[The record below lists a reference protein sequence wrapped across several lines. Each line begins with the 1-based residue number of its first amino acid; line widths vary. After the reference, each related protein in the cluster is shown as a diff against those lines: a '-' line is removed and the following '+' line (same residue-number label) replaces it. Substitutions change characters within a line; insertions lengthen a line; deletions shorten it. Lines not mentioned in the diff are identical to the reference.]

1 MTQRSTTAPSPGK
14 TDSPIFRAI
23 EQLQGD
29 RPWGSFLDAGTGR
42 KSVEWIC
49 GLETERWTAVTASES
64 MARTARKAAGNARRR
79 QDRILVGN
87 WMSDQLLFGE
97 RFDTVLLD
105 YFIGAIEGFAPYWQ
119 DRALHR
125 LRPHVGDRLYLV
137 GVEPYVLAEPTDES
151 GRIVREI
158 GRLRD
163 ACLLI
168 AGNRPYREYPSSW
181 VMRHLGI
188 AGFRVLDVR
197 YFPIHYRER
206 FVNGQLDLCLRQL
219 PHFADEGLA
228 KAMHQQIETLRERAL
243 PLARSREGLRHGADY
258 LITAEP
264 MADRHCSLPGPLHSS
279 PPGPGSA
286 ADAPATGDAN

>member
-1 MTQRSTTAPSPGK
+1 MPLKTTHKKSSHTTSSTPKAA
-14 TDSPIFRAI
+14 DSPIFQAI
-23 EQLQGD
+23 EKLQGE

-42 KSVEWIC
+42 KSIEWIC
-49 GLETERWTAVTASES
+49 GLDTERWTAVTASNQ
-64 MARTARKAAGNARRR
+64 MATTVKKAAGTARRR
-79 QDRILVGN
+79 QDRIMVGN
-87 WMSDQLLFGE
+87 WMSEQLLFGE

-125 LRPHVGDRLYLV
+125 LWPHVGDRLYLV
-137 GVEPYVLAEPTDES
+137 GVEPYVLVEPKDTA
-151 GRIVREI
+151 GALVREI

-181 VMRHLGI
+181 IMRQLGI

-219 PHFADEGLA
+219 PHFSDEGLA
-228 KAMHQQIETLRERAL
+228 KAMHHKIEALRERAL
-243 PLARSREGLRHGADY
+243 PLARSQEGLKHGADY
-258 LITAEP
+258 LIVAEP
-264 MADRHCSLPGPLHSS
+264 MADRHRGMPDAAGTPQSVPSGP
-279 PPGPGSA
+279 
-286 ADAPATGDAN
+286 

>member
-1 MTQRSTTAPSPGK
+1 MPLKTTHKKSSHTTSSTPNAA
-14 TDSPIFRAI
+14 DSPIFQAI
-23 EQLQGD
+23 EKLQGE

-49 GLETERWTAVTASES
+49 GLDTERWTAVTASNQ
-64 MARTARKAAGNARRR
+64 MATTVKKAAGTARRR
-79 QDRILVGN
+79 QDRIMVGN
-87 WMSDQLLFGE
+87 WMSEQLLFGE

-119 DRALHR
+119 DRALPR
-125 LRPHVGDRLYLV
+125 IWPHVGDRLYLV
-137 GVEPYVLAEPTDES
+137 GVEPYVLVEPKDEAS
-151 GRIVREI
+151 ALVREI

-181 VMRHLGI
+181 VMRQLGI

-197 YFPIHYRER
+197 YFPIHYRAR

-219 PHFADEGLA
+219 PHFSDEDLA
-228 KAMHQQIETLRERAL
+228 KAMHHQIEALRERAL
-243 PLARSREGLRHGADY
+243 PLARSQEGLKHGADY
-258 LITAEP
+258 LIAAEP
-264 MADRHCSLPGPLHSS
+264 MADRHRGMPDAAGTPQSVPSGP
-279 PPGPGSA
+279 
-286 ADAPATGDAN
+286 